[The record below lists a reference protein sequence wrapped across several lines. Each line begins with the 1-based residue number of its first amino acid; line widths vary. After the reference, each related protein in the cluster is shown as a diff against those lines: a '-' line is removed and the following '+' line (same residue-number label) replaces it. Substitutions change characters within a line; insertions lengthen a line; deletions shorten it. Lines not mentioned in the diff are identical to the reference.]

1 MATIADDV
9 ANSKPSWLARHFR
22 FAERNTNLRTEVLG
36 GITTFFVMA
45 YIIFVNPF
53 ILTLNGSAQPPLVPP
68 FAGLVTAT
76 CLVSAVATLA
86 MGLYTNYPFALAP
99 GLGINAVVAFGLV
112 ATNGLSWQA
121 AMGLIFVEGV
131 LITLL
136 VLVGFREA
144 VFHAIPVT
152 LKRAIGVG
160 IGLFILFIGLVNAG
174 IVRVPVESITITGN
188 AALSGATPLGALPSQ
203 GVQVGAPGTPVTLGN
218 LTRLPIAMAIIG
230 LLVTL
235 WLMSRRVKAA
245 LLLGILLTTVIAM
258 IIKWIIPG
266 ATVSSVPTAAD
277 IRQLQFLPLDFST
290 IGQGFNFTA
299 FNSPAAAA
307 RGLGF
312 AAAVLVMFSLMLS
325 DFFDTMGTVLGVGTK
340 AGLVDKQ
347 GQLPRANRV
356 LLVDSLA
363 AALGGFFGVSSATTF
378 IESAAGVSEG
388 ARTGLA
394 SVVTGLCFLLALV
407 LAPFAGLVPPEAVA
421 PALIVVGFMM
431 FAQVRDIEVS
441 DLFDG
446 FPALMTMVMM
456 PLTYSITNGIGA
468 GFITYVFLRVV
479 SRRAREI
486 HPLMWIV
493 TLAFLLFFLIPLIE
507 PLL

>member
-1 MATIADDV
+1 MATIARNAV
-9 ANSKPSWLARHFR
+9 KPKSSWLARFFG

-76 CLVSAVATLA
+76 CLVSAIATIA

-99 GLGINAVVAFGLV
+99 GLGINAVIAFGLV
-112 ATNGLSWQA
+112 ATNGISWQA
-121 AMGLIFVEGV
+121 AMGLIFVEGL

-144 VFHAIPVT
+144 VFRAIPVT

-174 IVRVPVESITITGN
+174 IVRVPVESITLTGN
-188 AALSGATPLGALPSQ
+188 AALSGATPLGALGPQ

-218 LTRLPIAMAIIG
+218 LTQLPIAIAIIG
-230 LLVTL
+230 LLLTL

-245 LLLGILLTTVIAM
+245 LLFGILLTTAVAI
-258 IIKWIIPG
+258 IIKLIIPG
-266 ATVSSVPTAAD
+266 ATVSSVPTAAN
-277 IRQLQFLPLDFST
+277 IRQMQFLPLDFST
-290 IGQGFNFTA
+290 IGQGFNFSA
-299 FNSPAAAA
+299 FNSPTAVAK
-307 RGLGF
+307 GLGF
-312 AAAVLVMFSLMLS
+312 TAALLVMFSLMLS
-325 DFFDTMGTVLGVGTK
+325 DFFDTMGSVIGVGAK
-340 AGLVDKQ
+340 VGLVDEQ

-356 LLVDSLA
+356 LLVDSLS
-363 AALGGFFGVSSATTF
+363 AALGGLFGTSSATTF

-394 SVVTGLCFLLALV
+394 SVVTGLCFLVALV

-431 FAQVRDIEVS
+431 FAHVRDIEVA
-441 DLFDG
+441 DLFEG
-446 FPALMTMVMM
+446 FPALITMIMM

-479 SRRAREI
+479 SGRAREI
-486 HPLMWIV
+486 HPLLWIV
-493 TLAFLLFFLIPLIE
+493 TLAFLVFFTIPLIE
-507 PLL
+507 RFL